1 MEVKDIVI
9 TRGMSIEMMLLAIKL
24 INEKYKVES
33 YYDYPRLIL
42 KEFKCK
48 VSLTE
53 VMKAFDAS
61 WAMDDFILNRK
72 QCGHG
77 Y

>member
-24 INEKYKVES
+24 INKKYKIES

-42 KEFKCK
+42 KEFKL
-48 VSLTE
+48 SL
-53 VMKAFDAS
+53 
-61 WAMDDFILNRK
+61 I
-72 QCGHG
+72 HI
-77 Y
+77 